1 MNTEA
6 AAFLDHIRTNPG
18 DDAPRLVY
26 ADWLDEHGDPARAEF
41 IRVQVE
47 RAALP
52 KWDARHVGLWLR
64 ERALLR
70 ANVGRW
76 RDELP
81 ALPGVTWGAFRRGF
95 VSAVGFGT
103 FAALKANAAAVS
115 AAAPVEEAT
124 VRWPRR
130 EDEAERVPPIPGLR
144 ALSVTGTVVDMA
156 DVELLAAA
164 PLLGTLRELTAREC
178 DLGIGGFRRLVAS
191 PHLKQ
196 MTALR
201 VPFNSV
207 GSGAVG
213 TLHRA
218 TTLPALT
225 ELDLSEAGSYGR
237 YGEDPIVDAGA
248 MEELAAWPGLARLR
262 TLTLNGNDVSRE
274 GLRALLRS
282 PFATGLKEL
291 GLRGNSLMADAVEEF
306 GDARS
311 GLQLESLDLGENLL
325 RELGPRYLAR
335 SPCLRELKS
344 LRIDRCEVPPHGAV
358 DLAKAPLV
366 AGLRQLDASHNGFG
380 QFGLLALLVAAP
392 AELHT
397 LRLVD
402 NDIGDAGVAHLAGS
416 PASDVLRSIDLT
428 ANGVGDPGLMSLAG
442 SPHLRNLVALRLG
455 SNPTSPAAVAAL
467 KKSPLGRR
475 LDLLET
481 TGETGVAE
489 EDDIPF

>member
-1 MNTEA
+1 MRDEA
-6 AAFLDHIRTNPG
+6 AAFLEHIRANPT

-26 ADWLDEHGDPARAEF
+26 ADWLDEHGQP
-41 IRVQVE
+41 E
-47 RAALP
+47 RAAFIRIQIERAGLP
-52 KWDARHVGLWLR
+52 KWDALQVGLSFR

-70 ANVGRW
+70 ANLGRW

-81 ALPGVTWGAFRRGF
+81 TLPGVTWGAFRRGF
-95 VSAVGFGT
+95 VAAVGFGT
-103 FAALKANAAAVS
+103 FTALKANAAAVW
-115 AAAPVEEAT
+115 AAAPVQEAT
-124 VRWPRR
+124 VRWPRQ
-130 EDEAERVPPIPGLR
+130 EDEADQVPPIPGLR

-156 DVELLAAA
+156 EVELLAAA

-178 DLGIGGFRRLVAS
+178 DLGIGGFRRVVAS
-191 PHLKQ
+191 PHLKKL
-196 MTALR
+196 TALR

-225 ELDLSEAGSYGR
+225 ELDLSEVGSYGR

-248 MEELAAWPGLARLR
+248 MEELAAWPGLARLGS
-262 TLTLNGNDVSRE
+262 LNLNGNDVSRE

-311 GLQLESLDLGENLL
+311 GLHLESLDLGENLL

-335 SPCLRELKS
+335 SPCLRELKT

-358 DLAKAPLV
+358 NLSKAPFV
-366 AGLRQLDASHNGFG
+366 AGLRRLDASHNGFG
-380 QFGLLALLVAAP
+380 PFGLLALLVAAP

-402 NDIGDAGVAHLAGS
+402 NDIGDAGVTHLAGS

-428 ANGVGDPGLMSLAG
+428 ANGVGDPGLMAMAG

-475 LDLLET
+475 LALLEAT
-481 TGETGVAE
+481 SGSVVEG